1 MAGLQQYNFFPTD
14 LFYPRP
20 KPQPSSNPTVVV
32 PLKNPN
38 TIEDKNQQQQQQPL
52 PRSMVKVTPSSSPL
66 VYIHKRQQSLTRV
79 HNKISKF
86 PLSLVVFMDH
96 EEDSKPF

>member
-20 KPQPSSNPTVVV
+20 KPQPSSNPTVVI
-32 PLKNPN
+32 PLQNPN
-38 TIEDKNQQQQQQPL
+38 TNEDKNQQQQPL
-52 PRSMVKVTPSSSPL
+52 PRSMFKVTPSSSPL

-79 HNKISKF
+79 HNKVSKF
-86 PLSLVVFMDH
+86 PPSWVVFMDQ
-96 EEDSKPF
+96 EQDSKPF